1 MIKWKRI
8 PTFLFTFACLLT
20 LIGCDDIEKQ
30 KALAEADQAKAQV
43 AKLQDTLD
51 KTQSEKD
58 NFKAG
63 VTKLSDSLREAEAKL
78 ADVVQARDN
87 LKDQISEI
95 TTSRDELQKQVIQL
109 TESRDNLQQQV
120 EDLTRSQDEL
130 QQKIDA
136 ITKVRDGLQ
145 KRVTELI
152 GFWVA
157 ALTDARDARAEIQKL
172 TAQLQ
177 RHVTDIAR
185 LNNRITTLQLSFV
198 QLKERLEQMTV
209 SPISRL

>member
-8 PTFLFTFACLLT
+8 PTFLFTSACLLT

-58 NFKAG
+58 NFKAE
-63 VTKLSDSLREAEAKL
+63 VTKLSESLREAEAKL
-78 ADVVQARDN
+78 AEVVQERDN
-87 LKDQISEI
+87 LKGQISEI
-95 TTSRDELQKQVIQL
+95 TTSRDELQKQV
-109 TESRDNLQQQV
+109 
-120 EDLTRSQDEL
+120 EDLTRSQDKL
-130 QQKIDA
+130 PQKIDA
-136 ITKVRDGLQ
+136 ITKERDGLQ

-152 GFWVA
+152 GFWVT
-157 ALTDARDARAEIQKL
+157 ALTDARDAKAEIQKL

-177 RHVTDIAR
+177 RHVTDIAG
-185 LNNRITTLQLSFV
+185 LNNRITTLQLSFM
-198 QLKERLEQMTV
+198 QLKERLEHMTV
-209 SPISRL
+209 SSISQL

>member
-8 PTFLFTFACLLT
+8 PTFLFTSACLLT

-58 NFKAG
+58 NFKAE
-63 VTKLSDSLREAEAKL
+63 VTGLSESLREAEAKL
-78 ADVVQARDN
+78 AEVVQARDN
-87 LKDQISEI
+87 LKGQIRE
-95 TTSRDELQKQVIQL
+95 TT
-109 TESRDNLQQQV
+109 TSRDNLQQQV
-120 EDLTRSQDEL
+120 NKLTMLRDEL
-130 QQKIDA
+130 QQKAD
-136 ITKVRDGLQ
+136 TLTDERDGLQ

-152 GFWVA
+152 GFWVT
-157 ALTDARDARAEIQKL
+157 ALTNARDAKAEIQKL

-177 RHVTDIAR
+177 SHVTDIAR
-185 LNNRITTLQLSFV
+185 LHDRITTLQLSFM

-209 SPISRL
+209 SSISQL

>member
-8 PTFLFTFACLLT
+8 PTFLFTSACLLT

-58 NFKAG
+58 NFKAE
-63 VTKLSDSLREAEAKL
+63 VTGLSESLREAEAKL
-78 ADVVQARDN
+78 AEVVQARDN
-87 LKDQISEI
+87 LKGQIRE
-95 TTSRDELQKQVIQL
+95 TT
-109 TESRDNLQQQV
+109 TSRDNLQQQV
-120 EDLTRSQDEL
+120 NKLTMLRDEL
-130 QQKIDA
+130 QQKAD
-136 ITKVRDGLQ
+136 TLTEERDGLQ

-152 GFWVA
+152 GFWVT
-157 ALTDARDARAEIQKL
+157 ALTDARDAKAEIQKL
-172 TAQLQ
+172 TDQLQ
-177 RHVTDIAR
+177 RHVTDIAGLHDR
-185 LNNRITTLQLSFV
+185 VTTLQLSFM

-209 SPISRL
+209 SSISQL